1 MDNTHLLIL
10 LCCILLINLILN
22 IIIVVK
28 QKNKKENYKLIGT
41 KFLGNTAGSKTT
53 TVSCN
58 IFWKDIATFTHQSG
72 TSETLKFSV
81 KPSTLTNYKG
91 AYIRFAGNKTYQ
103 IIIKNKSI
111 SLLDNNGV
119 IGRRDTD
126 VLLDNTR
133 PTNFTIEYNV
143 SAGGITF
150 ISVYKGID
158 SEKSGR
164 YSWGSDYLDDS
175 VGNVTIAFG
184 SCEKTSWALL

>member
-41 KFLGNTAGSKTT
+41 KFLGNTTGSKKTE
-53 TVSCN
+53 VVCN
-58 IFWKDIATFTHQSG
+58 IFWKDIAIFMHQSG
-72 TSETLKFSV
+72 ASETLKFSI

-91 AYIRFAGNKTYQ
+91 AYIRFAGKTTYQ
-103 IIIKNKSI
+103 IIIKNNSI

-119 IGRRDTD
+119 IGRRDTN

-133 PTNFTIEYNV
+133 PLNFTIEYNV
-143 SAGGITF
+143 AGGITF
-150 ISVYKGID
+150 INVYKGID
-158 SEKSGR
+158 SEKSGLF
-164 YSWGSDYLDDS
+164 SWGSDYLDNS